1 MLPLAWRD
9 VALRPGIGDDDGLR
23 WVAREHYAS
32 LGIPAPVRTL
42 LQTPS
47 P

>member
-1 MLPLAWRD
+1 MHPLAWRD
-9 VALRPGIGDDDGLR
+9 VALRPRIGDDDGLR
-23 WVAREHYAS
+23 WVARENYVS

-42 LQTPS
+42 LQATS